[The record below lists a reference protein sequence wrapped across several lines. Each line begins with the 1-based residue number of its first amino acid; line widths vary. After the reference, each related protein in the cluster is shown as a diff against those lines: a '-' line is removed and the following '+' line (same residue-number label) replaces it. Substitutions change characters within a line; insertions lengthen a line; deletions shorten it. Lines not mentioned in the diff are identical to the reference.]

1 MALDRQ
7 DHVWEGF
14 LAAGSQN
21 PFGACPCRRDGIVFL
36 ATARFRGPETHMTI
50 RRKGQ
55 TLVAIL
61 TATSA
66 LVAQGETA
74 PALPLPP
81 KQRAA
86 GATAQDKTSQKE
98 LIRLRDEK
106 LALPVFK
113 KADWTFDYDAAR
125 ARAKKEGK
133 VIFTYFSRSYA
144 H

>member
-1 MALDRQ
+1 M
-7 DHVWEGF
+7 
-14 LAAGSQN
+14 N
-21 PFGACPCRRDGIVFL
+21 
-36 ATARFRGPETHMTI
+36 I
-50 RRKGQ
+50 RLTGW

-61 TATSA
+61 AATSA
-66 LVAQGETA
+66 LAAQGETA
-74 PALPLPP
+74 PAIPLIPAP
-81 KQRAA
+81 RAA
-86 GATAQDKTSQKE
+86 GAPAQDKTPQSE